1 MSEHDMVV
9 LSLIYEL
16 EKYDKTQRRDNG
28 TQHTTVH
35 VDTLMNKLRSM
46 DFFAGR
52 SDDDLLR
59 FLNEHIK
66 NLISFECIRA
76 TQGASRK
83 KPYISVT
90 LTDYGTTFCE
100 QG

>member
-1 MSEHDMVV
+1 MGDNDMVV
-9 LSLIYEL
+9 LYAICEL

-35 VDTLMNKLRSM
+35 VDMLMNQLRSTG
-46 DFFAGR
+46 FFPGC
-52 SDDDLLR
+52 SNEELLR

-66 NLISFECIRA
+66 NLIRFGCICA

-90 LTDYGTTFCE
+90 LTDHGAALCE